1 MAIISFD
8 QDAVVDYIPSYG
20 ANRDSEDPCT
30 VSLRFIPYA
39 RVQYYSRIIAART
52 KGVIEA
58 EKVQEI
64 TQSVQRRQ
72 FVESVSRVSGYFV
85 GAKEVT
91 DPNELYDTADT
102 ELIVELI
109 RAMENAQRL
118 TEGQRKN

>member
-8 QDAVVDYIPSYG
+8 QDAIVDYIPSYG
-20 ANRDSEDPCT
+20 GNRDSEDPCI

-39 RVQYYSRIIAART
+39 RVQYYSRIISART
-52 KGVIEA
+52 KGVTEA

-64 TQSVQRRQ
+64 TQGVQRRQ
-72 FVESVSRVSGYFV
+72 FTESVARVSGYFV
-85 GAKEVT
+85 GDKEVT
-91 DPNELYDTADT
+91 DPGEFYETADT